1 MNHGDR
7 TTGPLAT
14 FALQKGP
21 GAGTEL
27 FVRLPMVSIGKGAH
41 NDVVL
46 DDDSVSTRHAEL
58 EYVRGGWRITDLGSA
73 NGTFVESVRLAPEVP
88 TPLSYGSTIRFGAV
102 QAHFRPVP
110 GADPASARELYV
122 PPVARPRV
130 AERNRARVPFWF
142 VLLLLVLIAAA
153 LVWYGLAWTPEPGPT
168 PLPEGGTI
176 GVSLT
181 RHAFAPVA

>member
-27 FVRLPMVSIGKGAH
+27 FVRLPVVSIGKGSQ

-73 NGTFVESVRLAPEVP
+73 NGTFVESVRLAPDVP

-110 GADPASARELYV
+110 GADPESAREVYQ
-122 PPVARPRV
+122 PPAPRPGVAERSRPRV
-130 AERNRARVPFWF
+130 PLWF
-142 VLLLLVLIAAA
+142 VLLLLLLVTAA
-153 LVWYGLAWTPEPGPT
+153 LVWYGLAWRPEPGPA
-168 PLPEGGTI
+168 PLPDGGAI
-176 GVSLT
+176 GVLLDA
-181 RHAFAPVA
+181 RVVAPLA